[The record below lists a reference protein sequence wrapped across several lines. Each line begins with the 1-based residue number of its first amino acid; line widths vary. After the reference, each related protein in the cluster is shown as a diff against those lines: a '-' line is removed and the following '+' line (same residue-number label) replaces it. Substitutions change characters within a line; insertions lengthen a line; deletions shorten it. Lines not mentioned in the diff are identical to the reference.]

1 MRTRL
6 GNGLYS
12 MKDSIRSIIG
22 ARKELTATAFI
33 ADQTP
38 SYTATH
44 WTMFLNQET
53 PFFTG
58 MAKIAKKMNYPIIFV
73 TMDRVGRG
81 KYHIESEELI
91 AEPKNLS
98 EEKITQI
105 YIRKLEE
112 DIRKH
117 PAIWLWSHRR
127 WKRTRP
133 DDIPLYED

>member
-1 MRTRL
+1 MVEA
-6 GNGLYS
+6 N
-12 MKDSIRSIIG
+12 II
-22 ARKELTATAFI
+22 L
-33 ADQTP
+33 
-38 SYTATH
+38 
-44 WTMFLNQET
+44 
-53 PFFTG
+53 
-58 MAKIAKKMNYPIIFV
+58 
-73 TMDRVGRG
+73 
-81 KYHIESEELI
+81 ESEELI